1 MDRKELRRA
10 NRGTVY
16 VTSKLA
22 LFAKHQIFSTI
33 DKMAS
38 DDPARSD
45 GTAVKQALS
54 DLIER
59 FPDLRA
65 TEDA

>member
-1 MDRKELRRA
+1 MHVAR
-10 NRGTVY
+10 
-16 VTSKLA
+16 KLA
-22 LFAKHQIFSTI
+22 LFAKHQIFSII

-45 GTAVKQALS
+45 GTAVKQAFS
-54 DLIER
+54 ELIER

-65 TEDA
+65 TGDA